1 MSTTASGRRRERAI
15 EQNKA
20 GLIVMICPA
29 FLLYA
34 ILENDGGRS
43 LKIAIVDDGAGNH
56 ASGR

>member
-20 GLIVMICPA
+20 GQIVMICPA

-43 LKIAIVDDGAGNH
+43 LKITIVDDGAGDD
-56 ASGR
+56 SGGC